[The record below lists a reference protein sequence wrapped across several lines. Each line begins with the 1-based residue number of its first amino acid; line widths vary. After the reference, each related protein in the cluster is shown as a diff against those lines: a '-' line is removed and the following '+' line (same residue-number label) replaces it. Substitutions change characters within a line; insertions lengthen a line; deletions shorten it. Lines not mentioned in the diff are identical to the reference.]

1 MSECT
6 VTHMAHKLSTS
17 EERRPIVLSAAITA
31 FARGG
36 YRGTTV
42 ADVATQAAIS
52 PAYVFK
58 LFPGKE
64 ALFVAALDSCFEQ
77 IVTAL
82 DRGRDAAPSQTPDA
96 ILDAMGAAYAE
107 LIADRDLL
115 MLQVHA
121 QSAADVP
128 EIASALRRGFARVT
142 EFASSRSGASD
153 AAVQRFVAFGQL
165 CHLVVTLNIDD
176 ASEPWAKLLS
186 AGLDHPSLTAA
197 TASTLT

>member
-1 MSECT
+1 MT
-6 VTHMAHKLSTS
+6 PKLSTS
-17 EERRPIVLSAAITA
+17 EERRPIVLDAAITA

-42 ADVATQAAIS
+42 ADVAAQAAIS

-64 ALFVAALDSCFEQ
+64 TLFVAALDSCFEQ
-77 IVTAL
+77 IVAAL
-82 DRGRDAAPSQTPDA
+82 DRGRTSTSKQTPDA
-96 ILDAMGAAYAE
+96 ILDAMGTAYAE

-128 EIASALRRGFARVT
+128 EIAAALRRGFATVT

-153 AAVQRFVAFGQL
+153 AAVQRFIAFGQL
-165 CHLVVTLNIDD
+165 CHLVVTLDIDD
-176 ASEPWAKLLS
+176 SSEPWARMLAS
-186 AGLDHPSLTAA
+186 GLDHPSLTTA
-197 TASTLT
+197 TASALK